1 MFSRIIWL
9 SAIALGGCASAI
21 HDKNSD
27 NYTLIGY
34 QAQQRGDWDAARR
47 AYAKAVVNAEMGSI
61 PIKSRSIRTY
71 EYGRALGVT
80 CFFDL
85 AEAELKTA
93 YKLDKQSS
101 QPLFLSLV
109 ELARLNFSQEKFAA
123 SLPYYE
129 EGIAELDKASAAEKA
144 PGGYAEILE
153 EYAIALAKTGNVGD
167 SKKIMVK
174 VSEIKTKNPKASS
187 ITDKTPYGKFCT
199 TK

>member
-9 SAIALGGCASAI
+9 SAFALGGCASAI

-27 NYTLIGY
+27 NYTLVGY

-47 AYAKAVVNAEMGSI
+47 AYAKAVVNAEMGNT

-85 AEAELKTA
+85 AEAELKMA

-109 ELARLNFSQEKFAA
+109 ELARLNFSQEKFVA

-129 EGIAELDKASAAEKA
+129 EAISELDKASAAEKA

-153 EYAIALAKTGNVGD
+153 EYAIALAKAGKVVD
-167 SKKIMVK
+167 SKRITAK

-187 ITDKTPYGKFCT
+187 ITEKTPYGKFCT